1 MKRSII
7 AILAGLALLV
17 GVNVGADTGKA
28 SPALQT
34 QAGSK
39 AETHN
44 KEGIEHYN
52 KGHWDVALKHFS
64 EAAKE
69 DPKSAE
75 VHYNV
80 ALVLDKQGKHKEA
93 TEHFKTAWDL
103 GKNNPD
109 IQNSEILK
117 KHTGMK

>member
-1 MKRSII
+1 M
-7 AILAGLALLV
+7 AVAALFL
-17 GVNVGADTGKA
+17 GVNAWADTGKA

-39 AETHN
+39 AEMHN